1 MRKFI
6 STIALGLTVLAPL
19 GAVHADPFTA
29 ADVAHWKAEYQSAVK
44 QGRQLW
50 IGSSLGTNGV
60 ACVECHPNAANTH
73 PETYPKFQKQLGKVV
88 DQWQMINWCIENPLQ
103 GKGLAPDDPRMIAL
117 RAYITSE
124 RKGVPMDAGKH

>member
-1 MRKFI
+1 MRKLTI
-6 STIALGLTVLAPL
+6 NIALGLLALAPL
-19 GAVHADPFTA
+19 GAVNADPFTS
-29 ADVAHWKAEYQSAVK
+29 ADVAHYKAAYEAAVK
-44 QGRQLW
+44 EGRALW
-50 IGSSLGTNGV
+50 LGTSLGTNGV
-60 ACVECHPNAANTH
+60 ACDQCHPNAANTH
-73 PETYPKFQKQLGKVV
+73 PETYPKYQKQLGKVV